1 MAICSGTTREARVY
15 LVSPNPIP
23 FSVQSLL
30 MPNPLQTK
38 EEVRDHSAAE
48 GRIVMAA
55 SVLYERWGG
64 IRTTLSF
71 FHSSYL
77 SKTRRNTILFFSPSP
92 GVSELSIRRLC
103 FRRPRRDLP
112 IFYGPIANLD
122 TVHKGGWGSDVLWEV
137 GRLLSALPVPLSL
150 PLSLCVYS
158 MSIEYAIR
166 RD

>member
-1 MAICSGTTREARVY
+1 MYKSVWQSVPARQEARVY
-15 LVSPNPIP
+15 LVSQSHPI
-23 FSVQSLL
+23 FCRSLL

-38 EEVRDHSAAE
+38 EEVRDHSSAE
-48 GRIVMAA
+48 GRIVMGA

-64 IRTTLSF
+64 GIRTTPSF

-77 SKTRRNTILFFSPSP
+77 SKPDAIQSFFSFFSSP

-122 TVHKGGWGSDVLWEV
+122 TVDKGGWGSDVLWEV
-137 GRLLSALPVPLSL
+137 GRLLSALPVPLGKAASPL
-150 PLSLCVYS
+150 CLSLC
-158 MSIEYAIR
+158 I
-166 RD
+166 